1 MVNVVSPVHEDR
13 SAFINTLCPAA
24 MTTASPSAGAP
35 PAPEPPDQIASD
47 QLPEPVEVAV
57 AIRVSP
63 QRFPQF

>member
-1 MVNVVSPVHEDR
+1 
-13 SAFINTLCPAA
+13 
-24 MTTASPSAGAP
+24 MTTSSPSAGAP

-63 QRFPQF
+63 QKSFALPLFAALQSFVALLLPSLQ